1 MLRLRR
7 KSFTVGEGTQL
18 PKTLVIL
25 EEECNGNGNTRKE
38 DVIKKEGG
46 VGRAVTE
53 HQLPES
59 I

>member
-1 MLRLRR
+1 M
-7 KSFTVGEGTQL
+7 GEGTQL

>member
-1 MLRLRR
+1 M
-7 KSFTVGEGTQL
+7 SEGTQL
-18 PKTLVIL
+18 PKTVGIL

-38 DVIKKEGG
+38 DVIEEEGG
-46 VGRAVTE
+46 IGRAVTE

>member
-1 MLRLRR
+1 M
-7 KSFTVGEGTQL
+7 SEGTQL

-38 DVIKKEGG
+38 DVIEEEGG
-46 VGRAVTE
+46 IGRAVTE
-53 HQLPES
+53 HQLSES

>member
-1 MLRLRR
+1 M
-7 KSFTVGEGTQL
+7 SEGTQL

-38 DVIKKEGG
+38 DVIEEEGG
-46 VGRAVTE
+46 VGRAVVG
-53 HQLPES
+53 HQLPER

>member
-1 MLRLRR
+1 M
-7 KSFTVGEGTQL
+7 SEGTQL

-38 DVIKKEGG
+38 DVIEEEGR
-46 VGRAVTE
+46 VGRAIME
-53 HQLPES
+53 HQLFES